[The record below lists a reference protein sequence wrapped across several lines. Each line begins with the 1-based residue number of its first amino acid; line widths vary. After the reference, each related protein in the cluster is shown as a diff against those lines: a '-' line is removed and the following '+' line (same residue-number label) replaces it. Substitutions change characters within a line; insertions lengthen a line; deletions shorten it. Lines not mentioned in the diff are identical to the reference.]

1 MEPLQNR
8 QYYLDPF
15 LSEFDTSIVS
25 ASLIED
31 KYHVVLENTIF
42 YPEGGGQPSDQGYL
56 NDSKI
61 LHVYEKDNQI
71 YHVIADKL
79 YESKVKCR
87 LNWDRRFYHMQHHS
101 GQHLMSAVFYHYYN
115 YQTKG
120 FHLGE
125 DYATIDISTPTLSNK
140 IIADAETR
148 INKLIYQD
156 IPIRCYFITK
166 EQIGRINLRK
176 KPTIDQDI
184 RIVEFAGLDA
194 VPCCG
199 THLKSSGQVG
209 LLKIIKT
216 EKYKSLTRIY
226 FLCGQQAQQDFQFK
240 HNIIVALAHSFSSS
254 EGDVLERVE
263 SEIESKRAL
272 AQEYKHLQK
281 QAAYYQAKE
290 IVHKAEKDLIIVN
303 LDARKSTDYA
313 ILLADEILAI
323 GNYIVIITVNN
334 RLVLAVNRTAAFHC
348 GKSMKKYLS
357 EYDGRGGGNAHLA
370 QAYFPTKEKMKQF
383 IIQLENSI
391 YQNG

>member
-8 QYYLDPF
+8 QYYVDPF

-25 ASLIED
+25 ASLIEG

-56 NDSKI
+56 NDTKV
-61 LHVYEKDNQI
+61 LHVYEKNNQI
-71 YHVIADKL
+71 YHVVADKL
-79 YESKVKCR
+79 HESKVKSK

-101 GQHLMSAVFYHYYN
+101 GQHLMSAVFYHCYN
-115 YQTKG
+115 YQTMG
-120 FHLGE
+120 FHLGK

-140 IIADAETR
+140 IIADAETQ

-166 EQIGRINLRK
+166 EQIDRINLRK
-176 KPTIDQDI
+176 KPTTEQNI

-226 FLCGQQAQQDFQFK
+226 FLCGQEALQDFQFK
-240 HNIIVALAHSFSSS
+240 HNIIVALANSFSSS
-254 EGDVLERVE
+254 ERDVLERVE
-263 SEIESKRAL
+263 SEIQSKRAL
-272 AQEYKHLQK
+272 AQEYKDLQK

-303 LDARKSTDYA
+303 LDDRKSIDYA
-313 ILLADEILAI
+313 ILLADEITATE
-323 GNYIVIITVNN
+323 NYTVIITVKN
-334 RLVLAVNRTAAFHC
+334 RLVLAVNQTATFHC
-348 GKSMKKYLS
+348 GNFMKKYLS

-383 IIQLENSI
+383 IIQLESS
-391 YQNG
+391 NG